1 MELRSS
7 VERSARSGVIVIADA
22 NFDGRLSAVWA
33 GTNEPAGKGMFAT
46 NLRSHPYASPSFA
59 AMALR
64 KWALRGVVAG
74 GAGYAAYSFLKPVD
88 AEHDF
93 TGAAKKKRV
102 GARDGPRPK
111 LKREASSSR
120 MI

>member
-7 VERSARSGVIVIADA
+7 AERSARSGVIGF
-22 NFDGRLSAVWA
+22 FDRAR
-33 GTNEPAGKGMFAT
+33 TNRPGKGMFAT
-46 NLRSHPYASPSFA
+46 NLRSHPRHASPSFA

-88 AEHDF
+88 ADHDF

-120 MI
+120 II

>member
-1 MELRSS
+1 VELRSS
-7 VERSARSGVIVIADA
+7 VERSARSGVIVADA
-22 NFDGRLSAVWA
+22 NFNGRLSALWA
-33 GTNEPAGKGMFAT
+33 DEGTNEPAGKGMFAT
-46 NLRSHPYASPSFA
+46 NLRSAPRQSVFA

-120 MI
+120 II

>member
-7 VERSARSGVIVIADA
+7 VERSARSGVILLRRQLRWPTLGY
-22 NFDGRLSAVWA
+22 FRQ
-33 GTNEPAGKGMFAT
+33 GTNEAAGRACS
-46 NLRSHPYASPSFA
+46 RRISARIRACPSFA

-120 MI
+120 II

>member
-1 MELRSS
+1 MKTGGTTTA
-7 VERSARSGVIVIADA
+7 ARHQRT
-22 NFDGRLSAVWA
+22 GRKRQVCDES
-33 GTNEPAGKGMFAT
+33 
-46 NLRSHPYASPSFA
+46 RSHPRHASPSFA

-120 MI
+120 II

>member
-1 MELRSS
+1 
-7 VERSARSGVIVIADA
+7 
-22 NFDGRLSAVWA
+22 
-33 GTNEPAGKGMFAT
+33 MFAT
-46 NLRSHPYASPSFA
+46 NLRSHPRHASPSFA

-88 AEHDF
+88 ADHDF

-120 MI
+120 II

>member
-7 VERSARSGVIVIADA
+7 VERSARSGVIVADA
-22 NFDGRLSAVWA
+22 NFDGRLSAIWA
-33 GTNEPAGKGMFAT
+33 GSNEPAGKGMFAT
-46 NLRSHPYASPSFA
+46 NLRSHPRHASPSFA

-88 AEHDF
+88 ADHDF